1 MPRASG
7 LNTQYNYS
15 PPAYSGSLAP
25 PLRRAALPFA
35 HGSAPQFSN
44 TDTNMDEI
52 ITSGSVPA
60 ASCPGFH
67 AQDETMDTAIDMDD
81 VLDDAKEE
89 AEEEEQVEPEPGPK
103 ERKKNPGRASRQ
115 VDVQG
120 RRVPRRSMEDRQH
133 RPDHRLESERQHVLE
148 MNQVGVR

>member
-15 PPAYSGSLAP
+15 PPAYSGSPAP

-103 ERKKNPGRASRQ
+103 ERKKKRAPNTSRASLASS
-115 VDVQG
+115 G
-120 RRVPRRSMEDRQH
+120 RPRKTSASPMHGRPSASTRS
-133 RPDHRLESERQHVLE
+133 PA
-148 MNQVGVR
+148 